1 MLRASQIEQEVA
13 MTHSHPS
20 LFLRRALLADAL
32 VSGATGLM
40 MLFGAGLT
48 HGLLGL
54 PEALLREA
62 GIVLLPYAA
71 LVGFVGTRERFPM
84 PAVWAVIVCNA
95 VWAAGSILLLVSGL
109 VTPKLLGYA
118 FVVAQAVAV
127 ALFAELQYVGLRR
140 VSAAAA

>member
-1 MLRASQIEQEVA
+1 
-13 MTHSHPS
+13 MTHSHS
-20 LFLRRALLADAL
+20 SMFLRRALLADAL

-40 MLFGAGLT
+40 MLLGAGLT

-54 PEALLREA
+54 PEGLLREA

-71 LVGFVGTRERFPM
+71 IVGYVGTRERFPV
-84 PAVWAVIVCNA
+84 PAVWGVIACNI

-109 VTPKLLGYA
+109 VAPKLLGYT
-118 FVVAQAVAV
+118 FVVAQAVVV

-140 VSAAAA
+140 MRAAMA